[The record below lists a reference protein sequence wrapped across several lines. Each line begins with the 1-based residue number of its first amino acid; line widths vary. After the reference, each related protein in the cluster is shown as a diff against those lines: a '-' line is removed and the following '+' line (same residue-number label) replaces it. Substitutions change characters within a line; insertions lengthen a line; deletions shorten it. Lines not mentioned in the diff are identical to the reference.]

1 MLRTGKEVNPW
12 HFKLGN
18 IFIYFLKGYTELE
31 YFVECLCHLSLS
43 VQCCYFLSLLLPQL
57 WVVISSVYWQAVA
70 FFNRRGES
78 FRSPLLASNDN
89 NTSLHSSWD
98 KVDTT
103 KTNPECDG
111 KLLHDDRKQPQAA
124 TDMLRVSLARLI
136 DILACLLWVD
146 MHYPW
151 LK

>member
-1 MLRTGKEVNPW
+1 M
-12 HFKLGN
+12 
-18 IFIYFLKGYTELE
+18 
-31 YFVECLCHLSLS
+31 
-43 VQCCYFLSLLLPQL
+43 
-57 WVVISSVYWQAVA
+57 A

-136 DILACLLWVD
+136 DILACLL
-146 MHYPW
+146 
-151 LK
+151 

>member
-1 MLRTGKEVNPW
+1 MLRTGKEVNSW

-18 IFIYFLKGYTELE
+18 IFIYFLKEYTELE

-43 VQCCYFLSLLLPQL
+43 VQWCYFLSLLLPQL
-57 WVVISSVYWQAVA
+57 CVVISSVYWQAVA

-89 NTSLHSSWD
+89 STCKHSSWD
-98 KVDTT
+98 EVGTT

-111 KLLHDDRKQPQAA
+111 KLLHDNRKQPQAA
-124 TDMLRVSLARLI
+124 TDMLRVSLAHLI